1 MTYSLKQEDKIEFY
15 LDAKVSELR
24 VDLSESPSI
33 FSSVKLLI
41 LEKNIYLNPLR
52 TNGIQMQEGFI
63 FLENDPY
70 IVYDVS
76 EFEGVNICIEYR
88 SVMSGSET
96 TNEGIFLLNSIK
108 LKLESVEVLEKS
120 LNDKKNELELL
131 RTEYQNVLTSR
142 RWILSTKI
150 INFFR
155 RK

>member
-1 MTYSLKQEDKIEFY
+1 
-15 LDAKVSELR
+15 
-24 VDLSESPSI
+24 
-33 FSSVKLLI
+33 
-41 LEKNIYLNPLR
+41 
-52 TNGIQMQEGFI
+52 
-63 FLENDPY
+63 
-70 IVYDVS
+70 
-76 EFEGVNICIEYR
+76 
-88 SVMSGSET
+88 MSGSET
-96 TNEGIFLLNSIK
+96 SNEGIFLLNSIK